1 MVEILGNMVGQWG
14 AFLHPLSRSNT
25 TPAAGNPG
33 EMGNE
38 ILKFIYAF
46 KFALGF
52 EEGKNEL

>member
-1 MVEILGNMVGQWG
+1 MGEILGNAVGQWG
-14 AFLHPLSRSNT
+14 AFPHASRRSNT
-25 TPAAGNPG
+25 TPAGGNPR

-46 KFALGF
+46 KFAPGF